1 MGDVTREQ
9 DPLFQAKQEGGSI
22 AVKFTV
28 SLRNINQ
35 LTVTT
40 LKG

>member
-1 MGDVTREQ
+1 MGDVTREETHSFK
-9 DPLFQAKQEGGSI
+9 LNMRVESI
-22 AVKFTV
+22 EFVFTV

-35 LTVTT
+35 LTVTR

>member
-1 MGDVTREQ
+1 MGDVTREETHCFK
-9 DPLFQAKQEGGSI
+9 LNKRVESI
-22 AVKFTV
+22 GFVFSV

-35 LTVTT
+35 MAVTK